1 MKKIAFVAAFAFIFA
16 ACGNNS
22 TTETT
27 NTETETTSTEHEM
40 PSSSGQQLAD
50 GPIDPI
56 CDMVKGDDWEE
67 FSVIDGDTT
76 WFCSPHCKDEFDKDP
91 SRYLSNH

>member
-22 TTETT
+22 NTETTET
-27 NTETETTSTEHEM
+27 EMTSTEHAM
-40 PSSSGQQLAD
+40 PSSNGEQLAD
-50 GPIDPI
+50 GPIDPV
-56 CDMVKGDDWEE
+56 CDMVKGDNWEE

-76 WFCSPHCKDEFDKDP
+76 WFCSPLCKDEFDKDP
-91 SRYLSNH
+91 SKYLSNH